1 MKIFRGQRGGGWRG
15 GMHRTQSRN
24 RLVRPAP
31 TRNIHQ
37 IVTASSTSAAN
48 QITSL
53 TSLPIAA
60 YRLTVNSLSQG
71 GAKVTLVALPVGIG
85 W

>member
-1 MKIFRGQRGGGWRG
+1 
-15 GMHRTQSRN
+15 MHRTQSRN

-37 IVTASSTSAAN
+37 IITASSTSAAN
-48 QITSL
+48 QI

-60 YRLTVNSLSQG
+60 YRLTVNSLSQA
-71 GAKVTLVALPVGIG
+71 GAKVTLVALQVGIG

>member
-1 MKIFRGQRGGGWRG
+1 MLAVRAKAAAD
-15 GMHRTQSRN
+15 RN

-37 IVTASSTSAAN
+37 IITASSTSAGN
-48 QITSL
+48 QVTAH

-60 YRLTVNSLSQG
+60 YRLTVSSLPQA
-71 GAKVTLVALPVGIG
+71 GAKVTLVALQVGIG
-85 W
+85 

>member
-1 MKIFRGQRGGGWRG
+1 MKIFRGRRGGRSRG

-37 IVTASSTSAAN
+37 IITASSTSAAN

-60 YRLTVNSLSQG
+60 YRLTVNSLSQA
-71 GAKVTLVALPVGIG
+71 GAKVTLVALQVGIG
-85 W
+85 

>member
-1 MKIFRGQRGGGWRG
+1 MKIFEAGAVEGGVGVCTG
-15 GMHRTQSRN
+15 PKSRN

-37 IVTASSTSAAN
+37 IITASSTSAAN
-48 QITSL
+48 QITLL

-60 YRLTVNSLSQG
+60 YRLTVNSLSQSG
-71 GAKVTLVALPVGIG
+71 TKVTLVR
-85 W
+85 

>member
-1 MKIFRGQRGGGWRG
+1 
-15 GMHRTQSRN
+15 MHRTQSRN

-37 IVTASSTSAAN
+37 IITASSTSAAN
-48 QITSL
+48 QITSR

-60 YRLTVNSLSQG
+60 YRLTVNSLSQA
-71 GAKVTLVALPVGIG
+71 GAKVTLVALQVGIG